1 MVLHPNDLN
10 PFLSNFKKK
19 SYNKRKVQASS
30 LFSQSLQMHVLTC
43 WNSATVL
50 VLVKTACKTKR
61 CKVILS
67 ACNLATQC

>member
-30 LFSQSLQMHVLTC
+30 LFSQSLQMQVLTC

-50 VLVKTACKTKR
+50 VLVKTKR